1 MTPVPHRR
9 RPGAIAASIAALT
22 LLLLPA
28 TVLAHAELETTTPD
42 DGAVV
47 EGTPTEIVA
56 TFSEALDDGSSLSL
70 RDAAGDEV
78 ARSEPDPDDPTRMV
92 IADVPELA
100 PGAYTV
106 RWTASSDD
114 GHLERDTWSFTVAV
128 VLTPSPTTAPTASA
142 TPAPST
148 APTPTVAPTP
158 SSAASPTASPAPG
171 DGDPTSGTDVLIPII
186 AGLAIVAI
194 AGGVLLSRRGRA

>member
-1 MTPVPHRR
+1 MTPIPHRR
-9 RPGAIAASIAALT
+9 RPGAIAATIAALM

-28 TVLAHAELETTTPD
+28 TVFGHAELESTSPD
-42 DGAVV
+42 DGEVL

-56 TFSEALDDGSSLSL
+56 TFSEALEDGSSLSL
-70 RDAAGDEV
+70 RDPAGDEV
-78 ARSEPDPDDPTRMV
+78 ARAEPDPDDPTRMV

-100 PGAYTV
+100 PGEYTV

-114 GHLERDTWSFTVAV
+114 GHLERDTWSFTVAAPP
-128 VLTPSPTTAPTASA
+128 TPSPTPTPASSATAAPTMD
-142 TPAPST
+142 
-148 APTPTVAPTP
+148 PTPFPTP
-158 SSAASPTASPAPG
+158 RDTLAASPTPDPNEGPAS
-171 DGDPTSGTDVLIPII
+171 TTDVLIPII